1 VRETRPIVDGL
12 FRETPDGPRLVAGRC
27 ERCARLHFPAT
38 PHCPLCGD
46 GPAHETLVGP
56 GGRLALYTAIASR
69 PPGYRG
75 PMPYGFGVVALDGVD
90 LRVIT
95 RLTEPE
101 LARLRPGLPVRLVI
115 EPLFDDEDGRAVLSY
130 AFAPA
135 A

>member
-1 VRETRPIVDGL
+1 VRETRLIVDGL
-12 FRETPDGPRLVAGRC
+12 FRATPDGPRLVAGRC
-27 ERCARLHFPAT
+27 ERCARHHFPAT
-38 PHCPLCGD
+38 AHCPLCAEGA
-46 GPAHETLVGP
+46 AHETLVGP
-56 GGRLALYTAIASR
+56 TGRLALYTTIASR

-75 PMPYGFGVVALDGVD
+75 PMPYGFGVVALDDVD

-95 RLTEPE
+95 RLTEAD
-101 LARLRPGLPVRLVI
+101 LGRLKPGLPVQLVI